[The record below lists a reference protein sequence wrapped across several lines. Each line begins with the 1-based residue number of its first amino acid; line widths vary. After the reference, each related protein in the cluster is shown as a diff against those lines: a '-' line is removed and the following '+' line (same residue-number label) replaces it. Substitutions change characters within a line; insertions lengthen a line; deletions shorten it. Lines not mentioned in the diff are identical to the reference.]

1 MPNTLQTTEFTT
13 EVTVAAGAS
22 GTAKL
27 TWAKIE
33 VAAAED
39 EAMALAGRPEIAE
52 FTAETIGARLA
63 ADDERLDEAA
73 RRAELALAAEAE
85 LAEAKLAEA
94 TEAELALATEA
105 KLALATEAELALA
118 TEAELALATEAELA
132 LATEAELALATEAEL
147 ALATEAELALA
158 TEAELALATE
168 AELALATEAELTL
181 ATEAELALAAE
192 AELALAAEAEFTPVE
207 AATLVVVPQLLKR
220 PTPRTLQTTPFKA
233 LVTVATAAELDEVA
247 VEDKLE
253 DRDEVELPTT
263 TVESPELEVELKLL
277 DATRELETDTAAH
290 TP

>member
-1 MPNTLQTTEFTT
+1 
-13 EVTVAAGAS
+13 
-22 GTAKL
+22 
-27 TWAKIE
+27 
-33 VAAAED
+33 
-39 EAMALAGRPEIAE
+39 IAE
-52 FTAETIGARLA
+52 FTAETIGAKLA

-73 RRAELALAAEAE
+73 RRAELALAAEADDLELAAEAELALATEAE

-158 TEAELALATE
+158 TDAK
-168 AELALATEAELTL
+168 L

-192 AELALAAEAEFTPVE
+192 AEFTLVE

-220 PTPRTLQTTPFKA
+220 PMPRTLQTTEFKA
-233 LVTVATAAELDEVA
+233 FVAVATAAELDEVV
-247 VEDKLE
+247 VEDRLE
-253 DRDEVELPTT
+253 DRDELELPTT
-263 TVESPELEVELKLL
+263 TVESPELGVELETATGELELL
-277 DATRELETDTAAH
+277 AAAMGDTLETEEVDATRELETDTAAH